1 MIDNYTKLILTIT
14 AVSISFIAFK
24 GTGLILNWK
33 LFIEFKKYDE
43 LNTILI
49 NILDILPFARS

>member
-33 LFIEFKKYDE
+33 IFIEF
-43 LNTILI
+43 
-49 NILDILPFARS
+49 

>member
-14 AVSISFIAFK
+14 AVSTSFFAFK

-33 LFIEFKKYDE
+33 LFIEF
-43 LNTILI
+43 
-49 NILDILPFARS
+49 